1 MNFDRDRSPIRRNT
15 RSNIVPPEIVDNPH
29 LEFEMNNSKFAEIN
43 IAKEIVP
50 KYEGGNKNLSYF
62 LQQCEKFISAYKD
75 STPGQE
81 QSTYNKLL
89 FEICCSKLSGAARDT
104 IVVSNCSTWT
114 QVRTELL
121 NRFGD
126 QRNETLLENDL
137 MTCYQLPNET
147 YDSYFERIKAKLQ
160 QLLEHVNLRE
170 ADQNIRIYKKSMYDL
185 RALNT
190 FQAGLLEPYRSFI
203 SYKAAV
209 SLEDCLVQL
218 RNYDNHKQQVNFLN
232 FIRQKKPLAPQKS
245 FVMNKPHTPSP
256 ANPPAFVQVPNF
268 QTTHNAYPTQF
279 NRFDQQS
286 TRIPNTSP
294 FPRGPVQ
301 VNRKPAESTSFGN
314 NANKQQ
320 TFPKPTPM
328 SICTATT
335 AKPSVNSPYRHPN
348 FFRSTGPPKFTVEEL
363 YNMEETTPIEYDQS
377 DVEIEPEYDNE
388 SIPHSEVEQ
397 SDENFQ
403 VQASTDPYST

>member
-1 MNFDRDRSPIRRNT
+1 MTCYQLPNETYD
-15 RSNIVPPEIVDNPH
+15 
-29 LEFEMNNSKFAEIN
+29 
-43 IAKEIVP
+43 
-50 KYEGGNKNLSYF
+50 SYF
-62 LQQCEKFISAYKD
+62 ERIKAK
-75 STPGQE
+75 
-81 QSTYNKLL
+81 
-89 FEICCSKLSGAARDT
+89 
-104 IVVSNCSTWT
+104 
-114 QVRTELL
+114 
-121 NRFGD
+121 
-126 QRNETLLENDL
+126 DL

-256 ANPPAFVQVPNF
+256 ANPPAFVVPNF

-279 NRFDQQS
+279 NRFDQQSTRIPNTSPFPRGPVQQS

-363 YNMEETTPIEYDQS
+363 YNMEETTPIEYDPNFFRSTGPPKFTVEELYNMEETTPIEYDQS